1 MLVVDYQTIQSHLAD
16 YCEKISDHDEEIH
29 IQRMGDQDIVMISM
43 GQYQEM
49 ATAFRTI
56 RRLEKIQRNIDRIEA
71 ETGQAYRLSAFE
83 ILRQGE
89 ADADQDEEITP
100 TENQGIVIIPMAQ
113 YQEMAKALR
122 NMRYLSMIQDGIDEI
137 QAGKYQVHPL
147 IETED

>member
-1 MLVVDYQTIQSHLAD
+1 MLVVDYQTIQNHLAD

-29 IQRMGDQDIVMISM
+29 IQHMRDQDIVMISM

-56 RRLEKIQRNIDRIEA
+56 RRLEKIQRKIDRIEA
-71 ETGQAYRLSAFE
+71 ESGQAYTLSAFE
-83 ILRQGE
+83 VLRQGE

-100 TENQGIVIIPMAQ
+100 TENQGIVIISMAQ
-113 YQEMAKALR
+113 YQEIAKALR

-137 QAGKYQVHPL
+137 QAGKYQIRGDFP
-147 IETED
+147 